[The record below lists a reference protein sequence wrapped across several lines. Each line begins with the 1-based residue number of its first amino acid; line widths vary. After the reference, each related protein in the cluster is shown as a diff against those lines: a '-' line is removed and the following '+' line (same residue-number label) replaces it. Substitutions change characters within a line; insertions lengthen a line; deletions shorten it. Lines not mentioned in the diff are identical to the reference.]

1 MAAQRAPLVPK
12 SKPNDTSPADIGGS
26 DGAGAITRESS
37 AGGSKPSGMRTKC
50 AAKQTWTSLG
60 ILSILGTR
68 VTLLAFLARR
78 MRSGSDAF
86 TAAFGS
92 ASADEHLS
100 EVHVRAD
107 GPLEQQI
114 SKAVT
119 HATTFRYRP
128 LAHSELAIGAIG
140 TAGAPPPAVPI
151 ALDGDGDAVIE
162 RAPRGPRVNGGSITI
177 HHALQTTLPSVG
189 LQASLTSLTRPF
201 SPHVTRHFPHTSH
214 AHFPHTSHAHFPHT
228 SHAHFPHMSHAH
240 FPHMSRAICCTRH
253 FPH

>member
-37 AGGSKPSGMRTKC
+37 AGGSKPSGMNKMRRETNLDK
-50 AAKQTWTSLG
+50 LG
-60 ILSILGTR
+60 GL
-68 VTLLAFLARR
+68 VTLPLVVAFLARR

-128 LAHSELAIGAIG
+128 LAHSELAIGA
-140 TAGAPPPAVPI
+140 GAPPPAVPI

-162 RAPRGPRVNGGSITI
+162 RSPRGPRVNGGSITI

-189 LQASLTSLTRPF
+189 LQASLASLTRPFSPHVTRPFSPHVTRPF
-201 SPHVTRHFPHTSH
+201 SPHVTRHFPH
-214 AHFPHTSHAHFPHT
+214 
-228 SHAHFPHMSHAH
+228 MSQ
-240 FPHMSRAICCTRH
+240 AICCTRH
-253 FPH
+253 SPH